1 MSEDAGKSPGG
12 IVHTYLGYDPVR
24 FGSATQPA
32 PDLVSAAM
40 DRLLLEGPGRR
51 FTPEELANAVRLD
64 PSQIK
69 GLGPSLESLIAIL
82 EERKRKILA
91 KFDPQPARDEAARA
105 VDSSLRGE
113 APPKE
118 HEKAFRAAL
127 AAGDLRAL
135 ERIWY
140 RLDERSGFAAAIVR
154 LVAALERRYEVDT
167 LASRWNFS
175 GREPLDVA
183 RAIEVKEELETI
195 ERLLKQLREALK
207 NARPAI
213 VDLDELSRFATDDQ
227 VGELRDLQ
235 RQVNE
240 LLRQMAERQGLEAG
254 PDGFRI
260 SPKALR
266 TWQSG
271 VLSRIFADL
280 APSGTG
286 RHPQAVAG
294 DGEVELPTTRP
305 YSFGDAPSLVDMP
318 QSIVNAALR
327 EAREGHS
334 GRLRMRADDLEI
346 HRTRNHPRCA
356 TAVIVDMS
364 GSMRYGGQH
373 VHAKRMALALD
384 GLVRREY
391 PGDFLQFIEMYS
403 LAKLRPTGEILSM
416 MPKPVSI
423 QRPVVRLRADLSDPG
438 IGDLDLPLHFTN
450 IQHALRLART
460 WLGGKPTPNRQV
472 LLITDGLP
480 TAHLEGK
487 DLYLLYPPDPRTE
500 EATLR
505 EARACAVE
513 GIVINLFLVPSWS
526 QGEEDVKFAHR
537 LAESTRGRVF
547 FTGGRDLDRFV
558 VWDYLA
564 RRRSIVG

>member
-1 MSEDAGKSPGG
+1 MNGAERPPGG
-12 IVHTYLGYDPVR
+12 VVHTYLGYDPVR
-24 FGSATQPA
+24 FGSASQPA

-40 DRLLLEGPGRR
+40 DRMLLEGPGRR
-51 FTPEELANAVRLD
+51 FSEEELANAIRLD
-64 PSQIK
+64 PSQLK
-69 GLGPSLESLIAIL
+69 GLGPSVESLIATL

-91 KFDPQPARDEAARA
+91 TYDPEPARADAARA
-105 VDSSLRGE
+105 ADGSLRG
-113 APPKE
+113 ATPPKE
-118 HEKAFRAAL
+118 HEKAFRTAFAAN
-127 AAGDLRAL
+127 DLRAL
-135 ERIWY
+135 ERLWY
-140 RLDERSGFAAAIVR
+140 RLDERSDFAAALVR
-154 LVAALERRYEVDT
+154 LVSALERRYEVDT
-167 LASRWNFS
+167 LASRWHFT
-175 GREPLDVA
+175 GREALSID

-213 VDLDELSRFATDDQ
+213 VDLDELSRFATEDA

-235 RQVNE
+235 RQANE
-240 LLRQMAERQGLEAG
+240 LLRQLAERQGLEAT
-254 PDGFRI
+254 PEGFRV

-271 VLSRIFADL
+271 VLARIFADL
-280 APSGTG
+280 SPSGTG
-286 RHPQAVAG
+286 RHPQAIAG
-294 DGEVELPTTRP
+294 DGDVELPATRP
-305 YSFGDAPSLVDMP
+305 YEFGDAPSLVDMP

-327 EAREGHS
+327 EARQGHA
-334 GRLRMRADDLEI
+334 GRLRMRPDDLEI

-403 LAKLRPTGEILSM
+403 LAKLRPPGELLAM

-423 QRPVVRLRADLSDPG
+423 QRPVVRLRADLSDPR
-438 IGDLDLPLHFTN
+438 IGELDLPLHFTN

-460 WLGGKPTPNRQV
+460 SLAGKPTPNRQV
-472 LLITDGLP
+472 ILITDGLP

-487 DLYLLYPPDPRTE
+487 DLLLLYPPDPRTE

-505 EARACAVE
+505 EARACAAE

-526 QGEEDVKFAHR
+526 QGEEDVRFAHR

-558 VWDYLA
+558 VWDHLA
-564 RRRSIVG
+564 RRRSILG